1 MKKNITNWFLIIL
14 IISFSTAHSQKLPK
28 IFWVADG
35 GFGSKIQSANYDG
48 SELTDII
55 TNLSTARALAIDT
68 AATPKQIYFSQ
79 SGTTAETK
87 GIFKA
92 NIDGSDIFHLQFG
105 LGGVTDIELD
115 VINRKMYWS
124 MATYGYDMIA
134 SASMDYQYAIIDTLH
149 YSTTLGID
157 FGGIGLDFNNGMIY
171 WTESNNGGL
180 DKIMRMTWY
189 GTNKQPIL
197 NNSDILLS
205 APRDID
211 VVSDTLYWTDSG
223 VSAHW
228 TMKSN
233 LDGSFIDTV
242 LKDVSSYSFWIND
255 ETKEIYWTEQMYLY
269 SANLGDTSKI
279 LLFNNNFGYGYSIS
293 ICYDSSLITSVEE
306 NNIVSGYH
314 LFQNYPNPFNPNTVI
329 SWQVPVG
336 GRQTIKVFDVLGN
349 EIATLVDEYK
359 PAGKYEVEFNASRL
373 VSGVYFYQ
381 LRNSRTSSGQFIVQT
396 KKMIIIK

>member
-1 MKKNITNWFLIIL
+1 MCVTMKRNNINLSLIIL
-14 IISFSTAHSQKLPK
+14 FISLSITYSQKLPK

-68 AATPKQIYFSQ
+68 VATPKQIYFSQ

-92 NIDGSDIFHLQFG
+92 NIDGSEIFHLQFG

-115 VINRKMYWS
+115 ILNRKMYWS

-134 SASMDYQYAIIDTLH
+134 SASMDFQYAMIDTLH

-180 DKIMRMTWY
+180 DKIMRMTKY
-189 GTNKQPIL
+189 GTNKQLIL

-223 VSAHW
+223 VAAHW

-233 LDGSFIDTV
+233 LNGSFIDTV
-242 LKDVSSYSFWIND
+242 LKDVSSYSFRINNV
-255 ETKEIYWTEQMYLY
+255 TREIFWTEQMDLY

-279 LLFNNNFGYGYSIS
+279 LLFNNNFGYGYSIA
-293 ICYDSSLITSVEE
+293 ICYDSSLITSVEKE
-306 NNIVSGYH
+306 EPLPA
-314 LFQNYPNPFNPNTVI
+314 LFYLEQNYPNPFNPSTVI
-329 SWQVPVG
+329 SWQSPVG
-336 GRQTIKVFDVLGN
+336 SRQVLKVFDVLGK
-349 EIATLVDEYK
+349 EVATLVDEYK
-359 PAGKYEVEFNASRL
+359 PAGMHNVQFTINNLA
-373 VSGVYFYQ
+373 SGVYFYQ
-381 LRNSRTSSGQFIVQT
+381 LKAGSFVET
-396 KKMIIIK
+396 KKMILLR